1 MLTPSWY
8 SKGPLATSANN
19 AYAQL
24 PFPGI
29 ETDAG
34 RADAKEL
41 VQTTLGS
48 VAPIAPTTPAFAAA
62 HEKFVQS
69 VVSSATDVPII
80 YMSTNTFIPFDAA
93 DPTFRPP
100 GRHYA
105 VALLL
110 SHPLSRGSVHITGTD
125 AGAAGGV
132 AVDPH
137 FLEHPLDAEVLAR
150 GLRFVEQQLARAE
163 PLASHLQD
171 APARF
176 ADVESNKEYVRRTAG
191 GANHWVGS
199 CAMMPQE
206 MGGVV
211 DAKLR
216 VHGCA
221 NLRVCDASVVPLV
234 PRGNTQA
241 VVYGVAEMAAR
252 IIKESA

>member
-1 MLTPSWY
+1 MLTRAWY
-8 SKGPLATSANN
+8 SKGPFATSANN

-29 ETDAG
+29 KTDAG
-34 RADAKEL
+34 RADAEDL
-41 VQTTLGS
+41 VRSTLGTG
-48 VAPIAPTTPAFAAA
+48 APIAPATPAFAAA

-110 SHPLSRGSVHITGTD
+110 SHPLSRGSVHITDTD
-125 AGAAGGV
+125 AGTASGV

-137 FLEHPLDAEVLAR
+137 FLEHPQDAEVLAR
-150 GLRFVEQQLARAE
+150 GLRFVEQQLVRAE
-163 PLASHLQD
+163 PLASHLQEI
-171 APARF
+171 PARF
-176 ADVESNKEYVRRTAG
+176 GDVESNKDYVRRTAS

-199 CAMMPQE
+199 CAMMPRE

-241 VVYGVAEMAAR
+241 VVYGVAEMAAK
-252 IIKESA
+252 IIKESY